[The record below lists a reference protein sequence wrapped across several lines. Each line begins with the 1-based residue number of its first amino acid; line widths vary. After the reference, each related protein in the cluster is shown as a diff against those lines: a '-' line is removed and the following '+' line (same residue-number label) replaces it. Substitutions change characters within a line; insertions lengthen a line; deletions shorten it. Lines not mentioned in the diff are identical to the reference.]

1 MCHNDVCNYLKTHTP
16 TGSDTLDMSCQV
28 TIVSYDMLPKFQLI
42 GKFNCAIADESHFIK
57 NREFGLQPGNSSAVT
72 NYED

>member
-1 MCHNDVCNYLKTHTP
+1 
-16 TGSDTLDMSCQV
+16 MSCQV

-57 NREFGLQPGNSSAVT
+57 NREFGKSSELVYKLDILLLVT
-72 NYED
+72 GYED